1 MIFMIHGIY
10 IIDNRGICI
19 LSREYGSIKIDEN
32 LIGGFLTAI
41 LRFSSKLIEG
51 EEDENNLQEILLRNY
66 RILYESTNGIRA
78 VSVIDREDNE
88 VLVREILSRILS
100 VFVERF
106 EAQLQNWNGNVQP
119 FMGFEAKIDEL
130 LVESEIGELIPAEL
144 EAAAAKVTGKID
156 EHKKPALS
164 LKQILRRSKTFMFK
178 TILAGDSMVGK
189 TSIVKKA
196 TENNFPEEYSPTIG
210 CDFAVKQ
217 LDMGKN
223 KVRLH
228 FWDFSGSAD
237 FGQVRKE
244 LYIDADMAVL
254 VFDLTNPESFKNLEK
269 WRKEIIN
276 SFGPLHLIIIGNKS
290 DAERKIP
297 IEECVKYAEKINA
310 PYFET
315 SAKLGTNIEEAFK
328 KAANLLLESM

>member
-1 MIFMIHGIY
+1 MIHGIY

>member
-1 MIFMIHGIY
+1 MIHGIY
-10 IIDNRGICI
+10 IIDHRGICI

-66 RILYESTNGIRA
+66 RILYESSNGIRA

-88 VLVREILSRILS
+88 VLVREILSSILG

-106 EAQLQNWNGNVQP
+106 EAQLQNWDGNVQP
-119 FMGFEAKIDEL
+119 FSGFEAKIDEL
-130 LVESEIGELIPAEL
+130 LLESEIGELIPAEL
-144 EAAAAKVTGKID
+144 EGMAAKAD
-156 EHKKPALS
+156 NHKKPALS

-178 TILAGDSMVGK
+178 TILAGDSRVGK

-269 WRKEIIN
+269 WRREIIS
-276 SFGPLHLIIIGNKS
+276 SFGPLHLIIIGNKA
-290 DAERKIP
+290 DAGRKIP

-315 SAKLGTNIEEAFK
+315 SAKLGTNIEDAFK